1 MTATTATSLEEFTE
15 SVRSKVGESSGLGST
30 IKFAFKEGGALLIDG
45 KSTPNRVSN
54 DDGPADCTVKVS
66 LENFGKL
73 MSKQLDPMTAFMTGK
88 LTVEG
93 DMGVAMKLGK
103 LFG

>member
-1 MTATTATSLEEFTE
+1 MSLENYTE
-15 SVRSKVGESSGLGST
+15 QVRTKVGEASGLNAV

-54 DDGPADCTVKVS
+54 DDTAADCTVKVS

-73 MSKQLDPMTAFMTGK
+73 MERKLDPMTAFMTGK
-88 LTVEG
+88 IKIEG

-103 LFG
+103 LFAA

>member
-1 MTATTATSLEEFTE
+1 MSLENYTE
-15 SVRSKVGESSGLGST
+15 QVRTKVGEASGLNAV

-54 DDGPADCTVKVS
+54 DDTAADCTVNVT
-66 LENFGKL
+66 LEDFGKL
-73 MSKQLDPMTAFMTGK
+73 MERKLDPMTAFMTGK
-88 LTVEG
+88 IKIEG

-103 LFG
+103 LFAP